1 MIEAAVANR
10 RSAAA
15 ALKSAEADWTRAK
28 GLRSSGAVSQAQYD
42 AAEAAWRTA
51 KEALTAQTHT
61 LEQLTVGADKASREK
76 LTKTGSAEGMA
87 LETVTNARREAEIRR
102 VNVAAMRAARD
113 ELAAA
118 L

>member
-1 MIEAAVANR
+1 M
-10 RSAAA
+10 
-15 ALKSAEADWTRAK
+15 
-28 GLRSSGAVSQAQYD
+28 
-42 AAEAAWRTA
+42 
-51 KEALTAQTHT
+51 LTAQTHT

>member
-1 MIEAAVANR
+1 
-10 RSAAA
+10 
-15 ALKSAEADWTRAK
+15 
-28 GLRSSGAVSQAQYD
+28 
-42 AAEAAWRTA
+42 
-51 KEALTAQTHT
+51 
-61 LEQLTVGADKASREK
+61 
-76 LTKTGSAEGMA
+76 MA